1 MIDDPKPDINK
12 EINQKDESVLE
23 KKKSEEDKM
32 ADIQIGLEY
41 EKMTHTTGW
50 KLLKTFLEKQYNPE
64 VFLNCEDQEGFF
76 KLRER
81 GKAFQAVI
89 KYVDQAI
96 RKAQRLMEETKGA

>member
-1 MIDDPKPDINK
+1 MIDDPKVEINKDINS
-12 EINQKDESVLE
+12 KDEAVLAS
-23 KKKSEEDKM
+23 KTSEEDRM

-64 VFLNCEDQEGFF
+64 VFLNCENEEGFF

-89 KYVDQAI
+89 KYVDHAI

>member
-1 MIDDPKPDINK
+1 MIDDPKAEINKDINAS
-12 EINQKDESVLE
+12 DEAVLAV
-23 KKKSEEDKM
+23 KTSDEDRM

-64 VFLNCEDQEGFF
+64 VFLNCESQEGFF
-76 KLRER
+76 QLRER

-96 RKAQRLMEETKGA
+96 RKAQRLMEEMKGA